1 MIYAGFW
8 RRALSLIIDAV
19 IIIPPVIAIHV
30 YVVPLSIKAA
40 FLAYLL
46 SGLLAT
52 AYPVVFHARWGQTIG
67 KMVTGIRVIRLD
79 GKPIHLREAFLRS
92 SVDIIIWLFFIA
104 GVTYMF
110 LAWEGPPLNSMS
122 YNDRVHLFSRLNP
135 TEKIYRVA
143 ADVWTLSEIVVLLFN
158 KKKRAV
164 HDFIAGTVVIV
175 CQSIGKGV
183 RS

>member
-8 RRALSLIIDAV
+8 RRTLSLIIDAA

-30 YVVPLSIKAA
+30 YVVPLSIEAA

-52 AYPVVFHARWGQTIG
+52 AYSIVFLTRWGQTIG
-67 KMVTGIRVIRLD
+67 KMVTGIRVTRLD
-79 GKPIHLREAFLRS
+79 GKPIHLREAFLRT
-92 SVDIIIWLFFIA
+92 SVDIIIWLFFLA
-104 GVTYMF
+104 GVAYMF
-110 LAWEGPPLNSMS
+110 FSWEGPPLNSMS
-122 YNDRVHLFSRLNP
+122 YNDRVHLLSRLNP

-158 KKKRAV
+158 KKKRAA

-175 CQSIGKGV
+175 C
-183 RS
+183 